1 MAPEQL
7 IAFAT
12 FAFVASAT
20 PGPNNVLLTAIGSS
34 VGIRRGMPALWGIVF
49 GFAAMIFALA
59 IGLGGTLFT
68 IAYVMDA
75 IRIVGVLVLLWL
87 AWKIA
92 TAPVGPPASSDEMRP
107 RDIGRRGGF
116 IGAALFQWV
125 NPKAWI
131 VAAGAITAYMQPDG
145 ESALYQAGTLAGVF
159 VVAAAIG
166 CLPWLAFGAAVGT
179 LLENPKLARGFN
191 IAMAVLLVASMVPV
205 ILERA

>member
-1 MAPEQL
+1 MTPEQL
-7 IAFAT
+7 VAFAT

-20 PGPNNVLLTAIGSS
+20 PGPNNVLLTAVGSN
-34 VGIRRGMPALWGIVF
+34 VGIRRGLPALWGIVF

-59 IGLGGTLFT
+59 IGLGETLFT

-75 IRIVGVLVLLWL
+75 IRVIGVLVLLWL

-92 TAPVGPPASSDEMRP
+92 TAPVGPVAKPERTGRSDL
-107 RDIGRRGGF
+107 DRRGSF

-125 NPKAWI
+125 NPKAWL
-131 VAAGAITAYMQPDG
+131 VAAGAITAYMQPGGD
-145 ESALYQAGTLAGVF
+145 SALTQAGTLASVF
-159 VVAAAIG
+159 IVAAAVG
-166 CLPWLAFGAAVGT
+166 CLPWLAFGAAVGK